1 MKIYLTFLAS
11 LFCFASVAH
20 AQLGI
25 TAGES
30 VVEVNDSVLG
40 VEIKMDKSGRLLSV
54 KSSYTQPVEF
64 PDRRG
69 INTSYI
75 IAEEKAKAQ
84 LIRFGSQESMSSRK
98 VNELESQISKATQIS
113 GNASGG
119 WTKDNTRTVTTNL
132 NEVTG
137 SFAAGNLKGVTILE
151 RTYDEKKSEV
161 TVVVG
166 INGQTAAA
174 AAQLRSGN
182 FSATPSSDNG
192 VQSNGSGSSSFP
204 SQGSE
209 TVRGK
214 NFNSF

>member
-1 MKIYLTFLAS
+1 MKIYLSFLVS
-11 LFCFASVAH
+11 LFCFVSVAH

-25 TAGES
+25 TVGES

-40 VEIKMDKSGRLLSV
+40 VEVKMDKSGRLLSV

-84 LIRFGSQESMSSRK
+84 LIRFSSQESMSSRK
-98 VNELESQISKATQIS
+98 VNELESQISKATQTS
-113 GNASGG
+113 GNNAGG

-166 INGQTAAA
+166 INSQTAAA

-182 FSATPSSDNG
+182 FSAPPSSDNG
-192 VQSNGSGSSSFP
+192 TQSNGSSSSSFP

-214 NFNSF
+214 SFNSF